1 MTDALADFSV
11 PTGEWFRSV
20 FDAPT
25 TVQIEAWAAIARG
38 EHALVVAPTGSGKT
52 LAAFLWALDRLV
64 SRPATAGTKV
74 VYVSP
79 LKALG
84 VDIERNLRA
93 PLTGIRVAAER
104 LGVPQAPITVGVRSG
119 DTTARERAALLRT
132 PPDILIT
139 TPESL
144 YLMLTSSARATLTSV
159 QMMIIDE
166 IHAVAGTKRGSHL
179 ALSAERLDALVGKD
193 VQRVALSATVRPVER
208 VAQFLGGDR
217 PVRVICPPTHKLW
230 DVTVRLPV
238 VDITQPG
245 PAPGSEPPVDPLLGG
260 LGTDT
265 LAVDAATSPSLWP
278 HIEQQIYQTVT
289 QGRSTLI
296 FTNSRRTAERLTGR
310 LNELW
315 AAEHAPGMLD
325 EVPDRP
331 PAQIMAPSDI
341 VRGVPAVIARAHH
354 GSVSKQARAEIEA
367 ALKSGD
373 LRCVVATSSLELGID
388 MGAVDQVIQ
397 VGAPASVASAL
408 QRIGR
413 AGHDVGAVSRGDV
426 YPLHRGDLGPAV
438 VAVEALL
445 AGQIEELRVPRH
457 PLDVLAQQ
465 TVAAAAAAGDAGL
478 DVDAWFATV
487 TRADPYAGLDRALFD
502 SIVELVT
509 GAYPAADFGE
519 LRARLVTG
527 DDGRLHPRPG
537 ALRLAVTSGGT
548 IPDRGMFGVFLASD
562 EQGGRRVGELDE
574 EMVYESRVG
583 DVFTLGASAWRIE
596 EITRDQVLVSPAP
609 GRTGRLPF
617 WRGDDEGRPA
627 ELGRRMGRRYR
638 VVSGAPPRLDQL
650 HLDDNTRA
658 NLTAYINEQRAAT
671 GALPD
676 DRTVVIERF
685 RDELGD
691 WRVVIHSTLGRRV
704 LGAWSLVMAE
714 ALSRAAGVDVLP
726 VVSDDGVVLRLPDSE
741 TADRLPELLIA
752 DPDEVAGIVTEQVGG
767 TALFAGRFRECAA
780 RALLLPRRNPGR
792 RAPLWQQRQRA
803 AQLLEVARHHPRF
816 PIIIETVREVTQD
829 VYDLPGL
836 VGLMRGLRTGATR
849 LVEVVTDKPSPFAAT
864 LLFRY
869 TGAFLYDG
877 DAPLAE
883 RRAAMLSIDPELLA
897 AALGTLD
904 LRELLD
910 PDVVAEVIA
919 ELQHTAPG
927 RRAKTPDD
935 LAELPRLLGPLP
947 LSALPERVELP
958 DLDAALDALDAR
970 VTTVRIA
977 GRTQLVA
984 VSDLAV
990 LRDALGVPIP
1000 PGHAVPPASAGRDPL
1015 TQLIARYARTHGP
1028 FTVGEVA
1035 AVFGLGVATVSPL
1048 LDREVGARRLSSG
1061 RFSLGVAEPEFV
1073 DPEVLRRMRTR
1084 SLAAAR
1090 RELRPVSQSAFARF
1104 LAASHQLDDRPGSS
1118 PDEVLFALQRLAG
1131 AVLPASAWE
1140 SQVLPARLAGYD
1152 TAHLDALL
1160 AESEVVVRVRGS
1172 AGPHDPLVA
1181 LLPAGDLDLLP
1192 PPAGPPSPE
1201 SLTVAHALAT
1211 GDGTFAAVQVGLGG
1225 TAAEAADAL
1234 WRAAEEGVVAPASM
1248 APVRARIGGGGQAA
1262 HRAARPDPRRRARL
1276 PRSSRAAGLGTP
1288 APPSAMGRWY
1298 RVVDP
1303 ELAPAEAAVALAS
1316 SWLERHGVVTR
1327 GGVSADGTPGG
1338 FAAAYRLLSELETA
1352 GTVLRA
1358 YVVEGLGGAQFTTRD
1373 VLAQVRQFADSPD
1386 KTEWPSGTAHP
1397 VPIVLA
1403 ALDPANPF
1411 GSVLPWPEHALARPA
1426 RTAGALVVLADGL
1439 CLAHLTRGGRVLTL
1453 FADPDARTGTA
1464 FLVTSALLQAIG
1476 EGRLQ
1481 RLRIEEVDGRP
1492 TLGSGVEAAMRSAG
1506 GRLAP
1511 QGIVL
1516 EASVAAVNPSAGWPG
1531 SRWLT
1536 PG

>member
-1 MTDALADFSV
+1 MTDALASFSA

-25 TVQIEAWAAIARG
+25 TVQVEAWTAIAQG

-52 LAAFLWALDRLV
+52 LAAFLWALDRLA
-64 SRPATAGTKV
+64 SRPATPGTKV

-93 PLTGIRVAAER
+93 PLTGIQVSAER
-104 LGVPQAPITVGVRSG
+104 LGLPPRRITVGVRSG

-144 YLMLTSSARATLTSV
+144 YLMLTSSARATLTGV
-159 QMMIIDE
+159 QTVIIDE
-166 IHAVAGTKRGSHL
+166 IHAVAGAKRGSHL
-179 ALSAERLDALVGKD
+179 ALSLERLDALVGRD
-193 VQRVALSATVRPVER
+193 VQRVGLSATVRPVER

-217 PVRVICPPTHKLW
+217 PVRVVCPPAHKQW

-238 VDITQPG
+238 SDITHPG

-260 LGTDT
+260 PGTDT
-265 LAVDAATSPSLWP
+265 LAVDSATSPSLWP
-278 HIEQQIYQTVT
+278 HVEQQIYQTVI
-289 QGRSTLI
+289 QGRSTLV

-315 AAEHAPGMLD
+315 AAEHAPSTLD
-325 EVPDRP
+325 ELPDRP

-367 ALKSGD
+367 ALKSGE

-388 MGAVDQVIQ
+388 MGAVDRVIQ

-438 VAVEALL
+438 VATEAML

-465 TVAAAAAAGDAGL
+465 TVAAAVAAGDAGL
-478 DVDAWFATV
+478 DVDAWYACV
-487 TRADPYAGLDRALFD
+487 TRAYPYARLDRALLD
-502 SIVELVT
+502 SVVELVT
-509 GAYPAADFGE
+509 GVYPAADFGE
-519 LRARLVTG
+519 LRARLVSG
-527 DDGRLHPRPG
+527 DDGRLYPRPG

-548 IPDRGMFGVFLASD
+548 IPDRGMFGVFLISD

-596 EITRDQVLVSPAP
+596 EITRDQVRVSPAP

-617 WRGDDEGRPA
+617 WHGDDEGRPA
-627 ELGRRMGRRYR
+627 ELGRRIGRLYR
-638 VVSGAPPRLDQL
+638 EVGRDPARLDGL
-650 HLDDNTRA
+650 HLDHNTQA
-658 NLTAYINEQRAAT
+658 NLISYTGEQRVAT

-691 WRVVIHSTLGRRV
+691 WRVVVHSVLGRRV
-704 LGAWSLVMAE
+704 LGAWALVMAE
-714 ALSRAAGVDVLP
+714 ALSRAAGVDVQP

-741 TADRLPELLIA
+741 TADRLPELLVA
-752 DPDEVAGIVTEQVGG
+752 DPDKVASIIADQVGG
-767 TALFAGRFRECAA
+767 TALFAARFRECAA
-780 RALLLPRRNPGR
+780 RALLLPRRDPSR

-836 VGLMRGLRTGATR
+836 VELMHGLRTGATR
-849 LVEVVTDKPSPFAAT
+849 LVEVVTDQPSPFAAT

-877 DAPLAE
+877 DTPLAE
-883 RRAAMLSIDPELLA
+883 RRAAMLSMDPQLLA

-919 ELQHTAPG
+919 ELQHTAPS

-947 LSALPERVELP
+947 VSGLPERVELP
-958 DLDAALDALDAR
+958 DLDAALGALGSR

-977 GRTQLVA
+977 GETHLVA
-984 VSDLAV
+984 VSDLAI

-1000 PGHAVPPASAGRDPL
+1000 PGHTAPPASEGRDPL
-1015 TQLIARYARTHGP
+1015 TQLIARYARSHGP
-1028 FTVGEVA
+1028 FIVSEVA
-1035 AVFGLGVATVSPL
+1035 AAFGLGVATVSLL
-1048 LDREVGARRLSSG
+1048 LDREVGARRLASG
-1061 RFSLGVAEPEFV
+1061 RFSLGVTEPEYV

-1084 SLAAAR
+1084 SLAVAR
-1090 RELRPVSQSAFARF
+1090 RELRPVSQSAYARF
-1104 LAASHQLDDRPGSS
+1104 LAASHQLDDRPSS
-1118 PDEVLFALQRLAG
+1118 NPDEVLFALQRLAG
-1131 AVLPASAWE
+1131 AALPASAWE
-1140 SQVLPARLAGYD
+1140 SHVLPARLAGYQP
-1152 TAHLDALL
+1152 AHLDALL
-1160 AESEVVVRVRGS
+1160 AESEVVVRVCGS

-1181 LLPAGDLDLLP
+1181 LLPAGELDLLSP
-1192 PPAGPPSPE
+1192 RVGPTSPE
-1201 SLTVAHALAT
+1201 SHTVADALSAA
-1211 GDGTFAAVQVGLGG
+1211 DGTFAAVHAVLGG
-1225 TAAEAADAL
+1225 TAAEAAETL
-1234 WRAAEEGVVAPASM
+1234 WRAAEEGVIAPASM
-1248 APVRARIGGGGQAA
+1248 APVRARIGSGRQMA
-1262 HRAARPDPRRRARL
+1262 HRAARPAPRRRARL
-1276 PRSSRAAGLGTP
+1276 PRASRSAVLGAA
-1288 APPSAMGRWY
+1288 APPIATGRWY

-1303 ELAPAEAAVALAS
+1303 ELSPAEAALAQVS
-1316 SWLERHGVVTR
+1316 AWLERHGVVTR
-1327 GGVSADGTPGG
+1327 GGVTTDGTPGG

-1358 YVVEGLGGAQFTTRD
+1358 YVVEGLGGAQFTTRE
-1373 VLAQVRQFADSPD
+1373 VLAQIRGFADSPD
-1386 KTEWPSGTAHP
+1386 KTEWPSGIDRPT
-1397 VPIVLA
+1397 PIVLA
-1403 ALDPANPF
+1403 ALDPANPY
-1411 GSVLPWPEHALARPA
+1411 GSVLPWPEHPVARPSRA
-1426 RTAGALVVLADGL
+1426 AGALVVLADGL

-1453 FADPDARTGTA
+1453 FADPQVKADTA
-1464 FLVTSALLQAIG
+1464 FLVATALQRAIG
-1476 EGRLQ
+1476 EGRLH
-1481 RLRIEEVDGRP
+1481 RLRIEEVDGQQ
-1492 TLGSGVEAAMRSAG
+1492 TLVSGVYEAIRSAG
-1506 GRLAP
+1506 GRLVP

-1516 EASVAAVNPSAGWPG
+1516 EG
-1531 SRWLT
+1531 
-1536 PG
+1536 

>member
-1 MTDALADFSV
+1 MTDALASFSA
-11 PTGEWFRSV
+11 PTGEWFQSV

-25 TVQIEAWAAIARG
+25 TVQIEAWAAIAQG

-52 LAAFLWALDRLV
+52 LAAFLWALDRLA
-64 SRPATAGTKV
+64 SRPATPGTKV

-93 PLTGIRVAAER
+93 PLTGIQVSAER
-104 LGVPQAPITVGVRSG
+104 LGVPPSRITVGVRSG

-144 YLMLTSSARATLTSV
+144 YLMLTSSARATLTGV
-159 QMMIIDE
+159 QTVIIDE
-166 IHAVAGTKRGSHL
+166 IHAVAGAKRGSHL
-179 ALSAERLDALVGKD
+179 ALSLERLDALVGKD
-193 VQRVALSATVRPVER
+193 VQRVGLSATVRPVER

-217 PVRVICPPTHKLW
+217 PVRVVCPPAHKQW

-238 VDITQPG
+238 SDITHPG
-245 PAPGSEPPVDPLLGG
+245 PAPGSESPVDPLLGG
-260 LGTDT
+260 PGTDT
-265 LAVDAATSPSLWP
+265 MAVDSATSPSLWP
-278 HIEQQIYQTVT
+278 HVEQQIYRTVI
-289 QGRSTLI
+289 QGRSTLV

-315 AAEHAPGMLD
+315 AAEHAPSTLD
-325 EVPDRP
+325 ELPDRP

-367 ALKSGD
+367 ALKSGE

-388 MGAVDQVIQ
+388 MGAVDRVIQ

-438 VAVEALL
+438 VATEAML

-465 TVAAAAAAGDAGL
+465 TVAATVAAGDVGL
-478 DVDAWFATV
+478 DVDAWYACV
-487 TRADPYAGLDRALFD
+487 TRAYPYARLDRALLD
-502 SIVELVT
+502 SVVELVT
-509 GAYPAADFGE
+509 GVYPAADFGE
-519 LRARLVTG
+519 LRARLVSG
-527 DDGRLHPRPG
+527 DDGRLYPRPG

-548 IPDRGMFGVFLASD
+548 IPDRGMFGVFLISD

-596 EITRDQVLVSPAP
+596 EITRDQVRVSPAP

-617 WRGDDEGRPA
+617 WHGDDEGRPA
-627 ELGRRMGRRYR
+627 ELGRRIGRLYR
-638 VVSGAPPRLDQL
+638 EVGRDPARLDGL
-650 HLDDNTRA
+650 HLDHNTQA
-658 NLTAYINEQRAAT
+658 NLISYTGEQRVAT

-691 WRVVIHSTLGRRV
+691 WRVVVHSVLGRRV
-704 LGAWSLVMAE
+704 LGAWALVMAE
-714 ALSRAAGVDVLP
+714 ALSRAAGVDVQP

-741 TADRLPELLIA
+741 TADRLPELLVA
-752 DPDEVAGIVTEQVGG
+752 DPDEVASIIADQVGG
-767 TALFAGRFRECAA
+767 TALFAARFRECAA
-780 RALLLPRRNPGR
+780 RALLLPRRDPSR

-836 VGLMRGLRTGATR
+836 VELMRGLRTGATR
-849 LVEVVTDKPSPFAAT
+849 LVEVVTDQPSPFAAT

-877 DAPLAE
+877 DTPLAE
-883 RRAAMLSIDPELLA
+883 RRAAMLSMDPQLLA

-947 LSALPERVELP
+947 VSGLPQRVELP
-958 DLDAALDALDAR
+958 NLDAALGALGSR

-977 GRTQLVA
+977 GETHLVA
-984 VSDLAV
+984 VSDLAI

-1000 PGHAVPPASAGRDPL
+1000 PGYPAPPASEGRDPL
-1015 TQLIARYARTHGP
+1015 TQLIARYARSHGP
-1028 FTVGEVA
+1028 FTVSEVA
-1035 AVFGLGVATVSPL
+1035 AAFGLGVATVSL
-1048 LDREVGARRLSSG
+1048 VLDREVGARRLASG
-1061 RFSLGVAEPEFV
+1061 RFSLGMTEPEYV

-1084 SLAAAR
+1084 SLAVAR
-1090 RELRPVSQSAFARF
+1090 RELRPVSQSAYARF
-1104 LAASHQLDDRPGSS
+1104 LAASHQLDDRPSS
-1118 PDEVLFALQRLAG
+1118 NPDEVLFALQRLAG
-1131 AVLPASAWE
+1131 AALPASAWE
-1140 SQVLPARLAGYD
+1140 SHVLPARLAGYHP
-1152 TAHLDALL
+1152 AHLDALL
-1160 AESEVVVRVRGS
+1160 AESEVVVRVCGS

-1181 LLPAGDLDLLP
+1181 LLPAGELDLLS
-1192 PPAGPPSPE
+1192 PPAGPTSPE
-1201 SLTVAHALAT
+1201 SHTVADALSA
-1211 GDGTFAAVQVGLGG
+1211 GDGTFAAVHAVLGG
-1225 TAAEAADAL
+1225 TAAEAAETL
-1234 WRAAEEGVVAPASM
+1234 WRAAEEGVIAPASM
-1248 APVRARIGGGGQAA
+1248 APVRARIGSGRQMA
-1262 HRAARPDPRRRARL
+1262 HRAARPAPRRRARL
-1276 PRSSRAAGLGTP
+1276 PRATSSAVLGAA
-1288 APPSAMGRWY
+1288 APPIATGRWY
-1298 RVVDP
+1298 RVMDP
-1303 ELAPAEAAVALAS
+1303 ELSPAEAALAQVS
-1316 SWLERHGVVTR
+1316 AWLERQGVVTR
-1327 GGVSADGTPGG
+1327 GGVTADGTPGG

-1358 YVVEGLGGAQFTTRD
+1358 YVVEGLGGAQFTTRE
-1373 VLAQVRQFADSPD
+1373 VLAQIRGFADSPD
-1386 KTEWPSGTAHP
+1386 KTEWPSGIDRPT
-1397 VPIVLA
+1397 PIVLA
-1403 ALDPANPF
+1403 ALDPANPY
-1411 GSVLPWPEHALARPA
+1411 GSVLPWPEHPVARPSRA
-1426 RTAGALVVLADGL
+1426 AGALVVLADGL

-1453 FADPDARTGTA
+1453 FADPQVKADTA
-1464 FLVTSALLQAIG
+1464 FLVATALQRAIG
-1476 EGRLQ
+1476 EGRLH
-1481 RLRIEEVDGRP
+1481 RLRIEEVDGQQ
-1492 TLGSGVEAAMRSAG
+1492 TLISGVYEAIRSAG
-1506 GRLAP
+1506 GRLVP

-1516 EASVAAVNPSAGWPG
+1516 EG
-1531 SRWLT
+1531 
-1536 PG
+1536 